1 MAVSTGNTHG
11 EIDPRVLEKMRMAGV
26 ALSAAE
32 IAKAAFYKKN
42 FGRLINVVLVL
53 LLIMAALAGV
63 IAYQSVL
70 LVQGKR
76 EYFTIDNNG
85 RIAPILAVSDP
96 VVTQGQL
103 LERFKVCVSQA
114 NDYNFVDYQK
124 RLAEAQECFTDAGWE
139 QFAEALTRSGALTQ
153 VRERRLIVSSVAT
166 GPAIVIRQGK
176 RNGVYT
182 WEVQMPIQLTY
193 QGGPDGK
200 SNTAQRHLVTAL
212 LQRTNENRY
221 SVGIAQY
228 VVKEQ

>member
-1 MAVSTGNTHG
+1 MTVSTGTATSAA
-11 EIDPRVLEKMRMAGV
+11 EAKAQDKLRMASV

-32 IAKAAFYKKN
+32 MAKAVFYKKN
-42 FGRLINVVLVL
+42 FGRMITVVLVL
-53 LLIMAALAGV
+53 LLVMVVLGGI
-63 IAYQSVL
+63 IAYQGFL
-70 LVQGKR
+70 LAQGKR
-76 EYFTIDNNG
+76 EYFTIDTNG
-85 RIAPILAVSDP
+85 RIAPIQAVSDP

-103 LERFKVCVSQA
+103 LERFKVCVSMA

-153 VRERRLIVSSVAT
+153 VRERRLIVNSVAT
-166 GPAIVIRQGK
+166 GPAVVIRQGQ
-176 RNGVYT
+176 RSGIYT

-200 SNTAQRHLVTAL
+200 SMAVQKHLVTAL
-212 LQRTNENRY
+212 LQRTNENRF
-221 SVGIAQY
+221 SFGIAQY